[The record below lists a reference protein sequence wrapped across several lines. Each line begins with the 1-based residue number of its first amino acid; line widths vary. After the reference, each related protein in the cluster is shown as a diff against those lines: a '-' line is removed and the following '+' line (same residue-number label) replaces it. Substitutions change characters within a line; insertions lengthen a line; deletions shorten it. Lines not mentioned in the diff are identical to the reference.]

1 MENSKSEQSNTGYKG
16 ISFLVETT
24 GRFESYIISRM
35 RYKHNKKP
43 VKFVIGHYD
52 TLKEA
57 VKARED
63 FIKSL
68 F

>member
-1 MENSKSEQSNTGYKG
+1 MENSKSIKSNTGYKG
-16 ISFLVETT
+16 ISFLAETT
-24 GRFESYIISRM
+24 GRFEAYIVSRM

-43 VKFVIGHYD
+43 VKCVIGHYD

-57 VKARED
+57 ISAREE

>member
-1 MENSKSEQSNTGYKG
+1 MENSKSTISNTGYKG
-16 ISFLVETT
+16 IHFRKSK
-24 GRFESYIISRM
+24 GKFEVDLCL
-35 RYKHNKKP
+35 YKGSQKTKSH
-43 VKFVIGHYD
+43 FSLGLCD

>member
-1 MENSKSEQSNTGYKG
+1 MKNSRSEHSNTGYKG

-24 GRFESYIISRM
+24 GRFEAYIVSRM
-35 RYKHNKKP
+35 RNKHNKRP

-57 VKARED
+57 VKAREE
-63 FIKSL
+63 FIQAL